1 MIYQIGIK
9 KHMATSESLSQT
21 KKIDVIAT
29 KASLKCA
36 TLLIIHLLMPATV
49 HICNTSFHMLN
60 LQWGQE
66 AVVLVSLALLLTF
79 SIQHQRM

>member
-1 MIYQIGIK
+1 MIYQIGIR
-9 KHMATSESLSQT
+9 KHMATSESLSQK
-21 KKIDVIAT
+21 KKIDLIAT

-36 TLLIIHLLMPATV
+36 TLLIVHLLMPATV

-66 AVVLVSLALLLTF
+66 AVVPASLLLLLTF
-79 SIQHQRM
+79 SIQYQRM